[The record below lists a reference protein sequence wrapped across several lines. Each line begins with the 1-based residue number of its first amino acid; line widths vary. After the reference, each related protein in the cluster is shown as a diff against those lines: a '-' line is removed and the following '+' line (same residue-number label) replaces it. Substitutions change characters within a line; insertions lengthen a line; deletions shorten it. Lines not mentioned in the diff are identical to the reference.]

1 MIKFFNALIAAAF
14 ASILVACSQTA
25 VSEEFEPSPETLAK
39 FEEIV
44 GKARDND
51 WAELPIGEL
60 VGKIGLELLG
70 TPYVGGTL
78 EGDPEQ
84 VRVDLTG
91 LDCVT
96 FFENSLDMARIIKK
110 GEYEFQ
116 DLIDEI
122 RRTRYIDGKIEDYA
136 SRLHYTADWI
146 RQNERNGIVEDIS
159 GYFEPQ
165 RCRFDVCFMTENPE
179 KYPAL
184 VENPDLIK
192 KLGKRE
198 SLINGGRFFFIPQY
212 NLELFENQFK
222 TGDIVALR
230 TSINGLDYSHTGMI
244 YVDDEGVP
252 RFLHAKYNKGVTLDS
267 RISEY
272 VKSNRNSIGLTLL
285 RPQEPEAED

>member
-1 MIKFFNALIAAAF
+1 MIKSLNVLLAAAL
-14 ASILVACSQTA
+14 ASILVGCSQRVLA
-25 VSEEFEPSPETLAK
+25 EEFEPSPETSAK
-39 FEEIV
+39 FEEIMD
-44 GKARDND
+44 KAREND

-60 VGKIGLELLG
+60 VGKIGLELIG

-110 GEYEFQ
+110 GEYEFE

-146 RQNERNGIVEDIS
+146 RQNDRNGTVEDVS

-165 RCRFDVCFMTENPE
+165 RCRFDVYFMSENPD

-184 VENPDLIK
+184 VENPELIK
-192 KLGKRE
+192 KIEKRE

-212 NLELFENQFK
+212 NLELYENKFK

-230 TSINGLDYSHTGMI
+230 TSIAGLDYSHTGMI
-244 YVDDEGVP
+244 YVDEEGVP
-252 RFLHAKYNKGVTLDS
+252 RFLHAKYNKGVTLDA
-267 RISEY
+267 RLSEY
-272 VKSNRNSIGLTLL
+272 VKGNRNAIGLTLL
-285 RPQEPEAED
+285 RPQEPEEGD